1 MRRRS
6 LVALLAALMAMA
18 MTLGA
23 TAAFAGGAST
33 DRVENFGSV
42 VAVALPDNFPVGSL
56 MRADCSFVERVQ
68 RPDGSAKET
77 LVCDLSDEPV
87 MVEAFQGEP
96 PGRAFIDAGGEC
108 IWSSD
113 YWWNTNET
121 EVYADSFRVVVT
133 PSGKVHATSTYPA
146 ELLVCDE

>member
-6 LVALLAALMAMA
+6 LVALLAALVVTA

-23 TAAFAGGAST
+23 TAALAGGAST
-33 DRVENFGSV
+33 DRVEDFGSV
-42 VAVALPDNFPVGSL
+42 VAVALPANFPVDSL
-56 MRADCSFVERVQ
+56 MRADCSFVQRLQ

-87 MVEAFQGEP
+87 MVEEFQGVP
-96 PGRAFIDAGGEC
+96 PSRAFIDAGGEC

-133 PSGKVHATSTYPA
+133 PSGKVRATSTYPA
-146 ELLVCDE
+146 EPLVCDG

>member
-1 MRRRS
+1 MRRRR
-6 LVALLAALMAMA
+6 LVAVLAAGLI
-18 MTLGA
+18 MTMTPGA
-23 TAAFAGGAST
+23 TAALAGGAST
-33 DRVENFGSV
+33 DRIEDFGSV
-42 VAVALPDNFPVGSL
+42 VAVALPDDFPVASL

-87 MVEAFQGEP
+87 MNPDFQGVP
-96 PGRAFIDAGGEC
+96 PSRAFIDTGGEC

-133 PSGKVHATSTYPA
+133 PSGKVHATSTYSA
-146 ELLVCDE
+146 EPLVCDE